1 MTKENQKSP
10 IGRSSKIAQKFRFSY
25 NFYTKSY
32 PDINNLDEVG
42 ATEHFVNTGIHEKRF
57 CPSYHFFKEKKPEYA
72 GSISIKKFANITR
85 LRKIFHHLK
94 FVN

>member
-10 IGRSSKIAQKFRFSY
+10 IGRSSKIAQKLRFSY

-57 CPSYHFFKEKKPEYA
+57 CPYYHFFKENKPEYA

-85 LRKIFHHLK
+85 LRKIFHHSK